1 MANGN
6 IKGITI
12 EIGGDTTG
20 LENALKDVNKQSK
33 DLQTELKEVERGL
46 KLDPGNVEL
55 VRQKQQLLTQSIEA
69 TSDKLHVLRQAQGQ
83 VEAQFRRGEI
93 GEEQYRAF
101 RRELVNTENNMRSL
115 QGQLNS
121 LQSEQQRL
129 ADTTRSLGAFFDA
142 TGTDVEQFAGTL
154 GTRLTQ
160 AIRNGTASADQMER
174 ALRLMGRQALGAST
188 DIDEMRR
195 VLNQINNGGS
205 IDAIRNELQQMN
217 TVVVTT
223 QDELKQI
230 DNLLKFN
237 PNNVELLAQKQTLLT
252 RSIQDTSTELQQLQ
266 QRQSQVEAQFQSG
279 QIGEEA
285 YRAFR
290 RELEQTEQ
298 SLVGYQNQLNAMQ
311 QEQQQVQTSTRH
323 LQTLFDATGTS
334 VDRFADV
341 LGNDLVRA
349 IQEGRASSTQI
360 EQAIRQIGQRA
371 VGAEVDIDQ
380 LREALRNVDNGA
392 NLDEIRADIDRIRQS
407 ADEAEQSVKGLGS
420 QLGTVIGGLA
430 AGGGIAGA
438 IDQALDVASL
448 KTKIDVTFEVPEESK
463 ATIRDTVKTITA
475 YIEDQEAALEGTRRQ
490 WALNKD
496 ASDEMNVSIAVG
508 AGAVAKAYSQID
520 FVELVQEVNEFAAA
534 LEISNQEALALTNA
548 ILKAGFPPEQIDT
561 AAEYGLQMKQI
572 GFNTA
577 QIQAIFEAG
586 IDTKTWNIDNLN
598 DGVKEAN
605 LQMKAFGNEVP
616 KALGELLS
624 QTDVSSKKFQEWG
637 KSVAGGGVE
646 GAKAMDEMVTWLD
659 GIEDATL
666 KNEIATAAFGT
677 KWEDQG
683 QNMIS
688 VFQGLAGAQD
698 QTVQNQEKFNQLMEG
713 INTDPASQLRQA
725 FADLQTALAPLLI
738 AIAEIVTSVAK
749 WVSENATLGAAI
761 VAIVAT
767 IGILTGAFAVLMPAI
782 AGLIS
787 AWPVLAAAFG
797 SIGAPILIAVGA
809 IVGLGAAF
817 VALWKNSETFR
828 NNLTT
833 VFEAIK
839 NVAVT
844 VFEAVASFIGEKIAQ
859 IKSFWDT
866 EGAQILQAAENIF
879 KGIMAVIEF
888 VMPAIKFIVEVAWTA
903 IKQVITGTLD
913 IIMGAVKVFSGLFT
927 GDFSKMWEGIKD
939 IFSGAIQLIIG
950 WISLSFFGG
959 IRTLLANLGKT
970 GLSLMKGMWDNI
982 LGVFKSVG
990 GSIKNLTNNTLTTI
1004 VNFFKNFVTSV
1015 KTQMTNAKQK
1025 IITTWNEAV
1034 TFLKNI
1040 NLMQIG
1046 KDIINGLVKGIGAM
1060 ADTVTEKVK
1069 EIASGIPKWAKKVL
1083 GIHSPSRVMKG
1094 VGEDTIDG
1102 LIVGMDSKSDKVKKS
1117 VSTISNLMV
1126 DETKKYT
1133 ATVKDLEKKQAD
1145 ELAKIENDKAYK
1157 INQIVAKAK
1166 VSKKKLTAAQ
1176 NAQIDKIEADAA
1188 TKAVATQRKYAEQ
1201 LEKINNDLNK
1211 AKLESVKTYIQDK
1224 KSLDEL
1230 SLIDEALLWQRS
1242 LDQFGAK
1249 TKERIEAQKAY
1260 QSAVQAINKEV
1271 TAINADYSNQ
1281 IQKINE
1287 DLIKQEETLTK
1298 AYADAVDKRAQSLV
1312 SFKSLFDAFKVEI
1325 EVTGEQLMAN
1335 LFSQVDGFKLWQREI
1350 EKLSEKAIDEGLLE
1364 ELRQMGPNALPELIA
1379 LNQLTDAQLSQYSDM
1394 YREKSALARKQAE
1407 AELVGMKNDTE
1418 KQIRKLQDV
1427 ADRQLVHLQRDWNT
1441 RIKELTQATATQLSS
1456 LQQIGKDAGQ
1466 GLLNGLSSMQGP
1478 LITRAQEIANQI
1490 SQAIR
1495 SALQVKSPSR
1505 VMMEIGGYVGE
1516 GLIVGMDD
1524 MISKVAQSSARLA
1537 GAVTN
1542 AQNSLAS
1549 SANKSRTNYITQQQI
1564 IQQGANVDMNPLVAA
1579 IMQLASRP
1587 IETAVNLDGRTL
1599 ANVVSNH
1606 QSTDYN
1612 HNLRL
1617 LGLKG

>member
-6 IKGITI
+6 IRGITI

-121 LQSEQQRL
+121 MQSEQQRL
-129 ADTTRSLGAFFDA
+129 SETTRSLGAFFDA

-195 VLNQINNGGS
+195 VLNQINNGSS
-205 IDAIRNELQQMN
+205 INVIRNELQQMN

-223 QDELKQI
+223 QSELKEI
-230 DNLLKFN
+230 DKLLKFN
-237 PNNVELLAQKQTLLT
+237 PNNVELLTQKQALLT

-266 QRQSQVEAQFQSG
+266 QRQSQVEAQFRSG
-279 QIGEEA
+279 QIGEEQ

-290 RELEQTEQ
+290 REIEETEQ
-298 SLVGYQNQLNAMQ
+298 SLVGYQNQLNTMQ

-334 VDRFADV
+334 VDQFADAI
-341 LGNDLVRA
+341 GNDLVRA
-349 IQEGRASSTQI
+349 IQAGRASSTQI
-360 EQAIRQIGQRA
+360 EQAIRQIGQHA

-407 ADEAEQSVKGLGS
+407 ANEAEQSVEGLGN

-438 IDQALDVASL
+438 VQQAFDVSSLD
-448 KTKIDVTFEVPEESK
+448 TKIDISFNVPEESK
-463 ATIRDTVKTITA
+463 ESVREAIKSIEA
-475 YIEDQEAALEGTRRQ
+475 YGVDGEEALEGVRRQ

-496 ASDEMNVSIAVG
+496 ASDELNSTIVKGAAVIAKSYQGV
-508 AGAVAKAYSQID
+508 D
-520 FVELVQEVNEFAAA
+520 FIELVQEVNEIGAS
-534 LEISNQEALALTNA
+534 LQISNEEALALTNA
-548 ILKAGFPPEQIDT
+548 LLKVGFPPEQLDT
-561 AAEYGLQMKQI
+561 IAEYGLQMKQI
-572 GFNTA
+572 GFSTA
-577 QIQAIFEAG
+577 EIQAIFEKG
-586 IDTKTWNIDNLN
+586 VDLKSWNIDNLN

-605 LQMKAFGNEVP
+605 LQMRTFGEEVP
-616 KALGELLS
+616 KSLSDLLAKTDLS
-624 QTDVSSKKFQEWG
+624 TKQMQTWG
-637 KSVAGGGVE
+637 KSVAAGGKE
-646 GAKAMDEMVTWLD
+646 GALAMGEVSDWLQT
-659 GIEDATL
+659 IEDDSLRNAL
-666 KNEIATAAFGT
+666 AVAVFGT
-677 KWEDQG
+677 KAEDQG
-683 QNMIS
+683 DNMIKI
-688 VFQGLAGAQD
+688 FQGVADAQD
-698 QTVQNQEKFNQLMEG
+698 KTVQNQQTLQEM
-713 INTDPASQLRQA
+713 INSINADALVNVREAFIKIVDALRPV
-725 FADLQTALAPLLI
+725 LT
-738 AIAEIVTSVAK
+738 AIADVISKIAE
-749 WVSENATLGAAI
+749 WVSSNAGLGAAI

-787 AWPVLAAAFG
+787 AWPVLAGAIA

-809 IVGLGAAF
+809 IAGLGAAF

-828 NNLTT
+828 NNLST

-839 NVAVT
+839 NVTVT

-879 KGIMAVIEF
+879 NGIKAVIDA
-888 VMPAIKFIVEVAWTA
+888 VMPAIKLIIDAVWTA
-903 IKQVITGTLD
+903 IKQVITGALD
-913 IIMGAVKVFSGLFT
+913 VIMGAVKVFSGLFT
-927 GDFSKMWEGIKD
+927 GDFSKMWEGIKG
-939 IFSGAIQLIIG
+939 IFSGAINLIIG
-950 WISLSFFGG
+950 WVSLTFFGG
-959 IRTLLANLGKT
+959 IKTLLANLGKT

-990 GSIKNLTNNTLTTI
+990 GSIKNLTNNTLTAV
-1004 VNFFKNFVTSV
+1004 VNFFKNFVTNV
-1015 KTQMTNAKQK
+1015 KTQMSNAKQK
-1025 IITTWNEAV
+1025 IVDTWNEAV

-1040 NLMQIG
+1040 NLVQIG
-1046 KDIINGLVKGIGAM
+1046 KDIINGLIKGIGSM
-1060 ADTVTEKVK
+1060 ASSVVEKVK
-1069 EIASGIPKWAKKVL
+1069 EIASGIPDMAKKVL
-1083 GIHSPSRVMKG
+1083 GIHSPSRVMMG
-1094 VGEDTIDG
+1094 VGEDTVDG
-1102 LIVGMDSKSDKVKKS
+1102 LVVGMDNNSAKVKKA
-1117 VSTISNLMV
+1117 VSTVGNLMI
-1126 DETKKYT
+1126 DETKKYS
-1133 ATVKDLEKKQAD
+1133 ASVKDLNKKEAD
-1145 ELAKIENDKAYK
+1145 ELAKIEQDKAYK
-1157 INQIVAKAK
+1157 INQIVSKAKAN
-1166 VSKKKLTAAQ
+1166 KKKLTAAQ
-1176 NAQIDKIEADAA
+1176 NAQIDKIEDDAA
-1188 TKAVATQRKYAEQ
+1188 AKAVATQQKYADQ
-1201 LEKINNDLNK
+1201 LAKINADLNK
-1211 AKLESVKTYIQDK
+1211 AKLESVKTFIQDK

-1249 TKERIEAQKAY
+1249 SKERIEAQKAY
-1260 QSAVQAINKEV
+1260 QSAVQAINKEI
-1271 TAINADYSNQ
+1271 TAINTDYSNQ
-1281 IQKINE
+1281 VNKIND

-1312 SFKSLFDAFKVEI
+1312 SFKNLFDAFKVEI
-1325 EVTGEQLMAN
+1325 DVTGEELLVN
-1335 LFSQVDGFKLWQREI
+1335 LGTQVEGFKVWQREI
-1350 EKLSEKAIDEGLLE
+1350 EKLSERAIDKGLLE
-1364 ELRQMGPNALPELIA
+1364 ELRQMGPNALPQLIA
-1379 LNQLTDAQLSQYSDM
+1379 LNRLTDQQLQQYSNL

-1407 AELVGMKNDTE
+1407 AELVGMKNDTD
-1418 KQIRKLQDV
+1418 KQIRSLRDT
-1427 ADRQLVHLQRDWNT
+1427 ADRQLVHLQRDWNA
-1441 RIKELTQATATQLSS
+1441 RIGELTQATATQLST
-1456 LQQIGKDAGQ
+1456 LQQIGRDAGQ

-1478 LITRAQEIANQI
+1478 LIARAQEIANQI
-1490 SQAIR
+1490 SNAIK

-1505 VMMEIGGYVGE
+1505 VMMEIGTFVGE

-1524 MISKVAQSSARLA
+1524 MIGKVAQSSARLA

-1542 AQNSLAS
+1542 AQSSLSS
-1549 SANKSRTNYITQQQI
+1549 SAQKSIALGSSKVMSSTSTVDNSKYMQPNITI
-1564 IQQGANVDMNPLVAA
+1564 INQVPNASPSEIARKALQSQR
-1579 IMQLASRP
+1579 QLAM
-1587 IETAVNLDGRTL
+1587 EWG
-1599 ANVVSNH
+1599 VV
-1606 QSTDYN
+1606 
-1612 HNLRL
+1612 
-1617 LGLKG
+1617 

>member
-6 IKGITI
+6 IRGITI

-121 LQSEQQRL
+121 MQSEQQRL
-129 ADTTRSLGAFFDA
+129 SETTRSLGAFFDA

-205 IDAIRNELQQMN
+205 INAIRNELQQMN

-223 QDELKQI
+223 QSELKEI
-230 DNLLKFN
+230 DKLLKFN
-237 PNNVELLAQKQTLLT
+237 PNNVELLTQKQALLT

-266 QRQSQVEAQFQSG
+266 QRQSQVEAQFRSG
-279 QIGEEA
+279 QIGEEQ

-290 RELEQTEQ
+290 REIEQTEQ
-298 SLVGYQNQLNAMQ
+298 SLVGYQNQLNTMQ

-334 VDRFADV
+334 VDQFADAI
-341 LGNDLVRA
+341 GNDLVRA
-349 IQEGRASSTQI
+349 IQEGRASTAQI

-392 NLDEIRADIDRIRQS
+392 NLDQIQADIDRIRQS
-407 ADEAEQSVKGLGS
+407 ANEAEQSVEGLGS

-438 IDQALDVASL
+438 VDQALDVASL

-646 GAKAMDEMVTWLD
+646 GAKAMAEMVTWLD

-809 IVGLGAAF
+809 IAGLGAAF

-844 VFEAVASFIGEKIAQ
+844 VFEAVASFIDEKIAQ
-859 IKSFWDT
+859 IKGFWDA

-888 VMPAIKFIVEVAWTA
+888 IMPAVKFIVEVAWTA
-903 IKQVITGTLD
+903 IKQVITGALD

-927 GDFSKMWEGIKD
+927 GDFGKMWEGIKD

-959 IRTLLANLGKT
+959 IRTLLTNLAKT

-990 GSIKNLTNNTLTTI
+990 GSIKNLTSNTLSVV
-1004 VNFFKNFVTSV
+1004 VNFFKNFVTNV
-1015 KTQMTNAKQK
+1015 KTLMGNAKQA
-1025 IITTWNEAV
+1025 IVTTWNEAV

-1060 ADTVTEKVK
+1060 ADTVVDKVK
-1069 EIASGIPKWAKKVL
+1069 ELAQSIPDWAKKVL
-1083 GIHSPSRVMKG
+1083 GIHSPSRVMMELG
-1094 VGEDTIDG
+1094 EWVGIGLANGIKSTEQLNQQVMQSVTDG
-1102 LIVGMDSKSDKVKKS
+1102 ILAVKKS
-1117 VSTISNLMV
+1117 YKDQAVKIDQDLAKAIKNTNEKANKDIAKIQKTAASKKRALTS
-1126 DETKKYT
+1126 DEIAKIYKLRSQAAESILKLEEKAASDRSKLAVNEKKEIENKY
-1133 ATVKDLEKKQAD
+1133 KDLLGSIKSF
-1145 ELAKIENDKAYK
+1145 I
-1157 INQIVAKAK
+1157 
-1166 VSKKKLTAAQ
+1166 S
-1176 NAQIDKIEADAA
+1176 
-1188 TKAVATQRKYAEQ
+1188 
-1201 LEKINNDLNK
+1201 
-1211 AKLESVKTYIQDK
+1211 DK
-1224 KSLDEL
+1224 KSLDQLSMKDEVLVWEQSL
-1230 SLIDEALLWQRS
+1230 SLFEGSNDQRI
-1242 LDQFGAK
+1242 A
-1249 TKERIEAQKAY
+1249 AQKEY
-1260 QSAVQAINKEV
+1260 K
-1271 TAINADYSNQ
+1271 TALQ
-1281 IQKINE
+1281 
-1287 DLIKQEETLTK
+1287 
-1298 AYADAVDKRAQSLV
+1298 
-1312 SFKSLFDAFKVEI
+1312 
-1325 EVTGEQLMAN
+1325 
-1335 LFSQVDGFKLWQREI
+1335 
-1350 EKLSEKAIDEGLLE
+1350 
-1364 ELRQMGPNALPELIA
+1364 A
-1379 LNQLTDAQLSQYSDM
+1379 LND
-1394 YREKSALARKQAE
+1394 
-1407 AELVGMKNDTE
+1407 
-1418 KQIRKLQDV
+1418 
-1427 ADRQLVHLQRDWNT
+1427 
-1441 RIKELTQATATQLSS
+1441 
-1456 LQQIGKDAGQ
+1456 
-1466 GLLNGLSSMQGP
+1466 
-1478 LITRAQEIANQI
+1478 EI
-1490 SQAIR
+1490 
-1495 SALQVKSPSR
+1495 
-1505 VMMEIGGYVGE
+1505 
-1516 GLIVGMDD
+1516 
-1524 MISKVAQSSARLA
+1524 
-1537 GAVTN
+1537 
-1542 AQNSLAS
+1542 
-1549 SANKSRTNYITQQQI
+1549 
-1564 IQQGANVDMNPLVAA
+1564 
-1579 IMQLASRP
+1579 
-1587 IETAVNLDGRTL
+1587 
-1599 ANVVSNH
+1599 VS
-1606 QSTDYN
+1606 
-1612 HNLRL
+1612 
-1617 LGLKG
+1617 